1 MAITFPA
8 NPEPGQE
15 YVADNTATYQ
25 WTGTLWSTLV
35 PWDNRQSQYVADGG
49 GADQTFNENFD
60 NTLDGGTA

>member
-8 NPEPGQE
+8 NPESGQE
-15 YVADNTATYQ
+15 YVAENTVTYQ

-35 PWDNRQSQYVADGG
+35 PWDNRQSVYVAEGG

-60 NTLDGGTA
+60 NILDGGTA